1 MSGGSPGPGSTS
13 LGASSGPGA
22 DGGGI
27 GGVGGQNSTGA
38 NGQPIPEESN
48 LLTEFE
54 FAYEEAVGTL
64 IREDNVFDRSPETLQ
79 EELETK
85 ILKMSEVA
93 RKLETFFCQKRLLLH
108 SHEPEYNLSDENQEL
123 KREILRKDEL
133 IRRHS
138 DKLSQWQAMLSGQVQ
153 AGNAPGNAPPTAA
166 PPQAPNPSLQSG
178 PPMGGEQ
185 ATPHQQPQVGVRP
198 GAPLQPGIGAPQGG
212 FVPGNNYRMINPANR
227 GMHPGAHPPHMG
239 AQMGAGSPLAYLEKT
254 ASSIGANSSP
264 YGPNR

>member
-1 MSGGSPGPGSTS
+1 MFYKKSGAVHTEILQQWSDQFEY
-13 LGASSGPGA
+13 ASGPGA

-153 AGNAPGNAPPTAA
+153 VWTLT
-166 PPQAPNPSLQSG
+166 QFFSVSFL
-178 PPMGGEQ
+178 
-185 ATPHQQPQVGVRP
+185 
-198 GAPLQPGIGAPQGG
+198 
-212 FVPGNNYRMINPANR
+212 
-227 GMHPGAHPPHMG
+227 
-239 AQMGAGSPLAYLEKT
+239 
-254 ASSIGANSSP
+254 
-264 YGPNR
+264 